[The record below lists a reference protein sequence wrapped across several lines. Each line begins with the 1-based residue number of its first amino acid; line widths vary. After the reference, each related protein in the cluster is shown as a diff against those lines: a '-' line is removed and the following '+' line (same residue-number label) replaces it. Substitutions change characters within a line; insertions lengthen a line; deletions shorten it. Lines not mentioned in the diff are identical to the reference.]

1 MRQSLREQPWSRRF
15 GWIALLAVGLAI
27 PAAAEQGRE
36 AAAQRGEA
44 ERRRAP
50 AEAGREAAA
59 QRGEAERRWAPAE
72 LALVG
77 TWHVLV
83 HYTDDNSNH
92 PEQLRWDDRIWIFER
107 TGSRL
112 RWEEYRIVVFGNNR
126 GRFENLGT
134 NRARRVTGAWEP
146 NEKQFAQI
154 LDGLEVNDRGKKS
167 KKLRKVE
174 GDGWRSQS
182 SSRPASVSVLSYIEH
197 WSIEGPPERPVF
209 RREDQ
214 LGAERS
220 EGLDGVTLYSTT
232 WIDPSGDL
240 LRGDFERDGTRHG
253 SFRMLRAAPVT
264 GVKGSGKTQSE
275 RVRDA
280 LRDRYLRRVREDA
293 DGDGATP

>member
-1 MRQSLREQPWSRRF
+1 MRKSLGEQPWSRRF

-44 ERRRAP
+44 ERSSEGRAERSSEGRAERGRAP
-50 AEAGREAAA
+50 AE
-59 QRGEAERRWAPAE
+59 
-72 LALVG
+72 LDLVG

-83 HYTDDNSNH
+83 HYPDDNSH
-92 PEQLRWDDRIWIFER
+92 DPEQLRWDDRIWVFEP

-112 RWEEYRIVVFGNNR
+112 RWDEFPIVVFGDNR
-126 GRFENLGT
+126 GRFEHLGT

-167 KKLRKVE
+167 KRLRKVE
-174 GDGWRSQS
+174 GNGWRSQS
-182 SSRPASVSVLSYIEH
+182 SSRSVSVSVLSYVEH

-214 LGAERS
+214 LGDERS

-232 WIDPSGDL
+232 WTDPSGDL

-253 SFRMLRAAPVT
+253 SFRMLRAAPVS

-275 RVRDA
+275 RMRDA

>member
-1 MRQSLREQPWSRRF
+1 MRKSPREQPWSRRF

-36 AAAQRGEA
+36 AAAQRGGADRTSEERA
-44 ERRRAP
+44 ERRRS
-50 AEAGREAAA
+50 
-59 QRGEAERRWAPAE
+59 PAE
-72 LALVG
+72 LDLVG

-107 TGSRL
+107 TGTRL
-112 RWEEYRIVVFGNNR
+112 RWEEYPIVVFGNNR
-126 GRFENLGT
+126 GRFEKLGT
-134 NRARRVTGAWEP
+134 NHARRVTGAWEP

-174 GDGWRSQS
+174 GDGWRSRS
-182 SSRPASVSVLSYIEH
+182 SSRSVSASVLSYVEH
-197 WSIEGPPERPVF
+197 WSIEGPPERPLF

-253 SFRMLRAAPVT
+253 SFRMLRAAPVS

-275 RVRDA
+275 RYRDM
-280 LRDRYLRRVREDA
+280 LRDRYFRPVRQDA
-293 DGDGATP
+293 DGDGETP